1 MASAYVQKAWFI
13 TLECG
18 QQSISFPALLI
29 KNQGFIENLEQN
41 GPESQK
47 IETVT
52 SFGVAQRDCF
62 FSVLVYV
69 LRYPFPASYTF
80 FLDFSVGKF
89 LQYNKWLSR
98 IETENINSTKNITS
112 L

>member
-29 KNQGFIENLEQN
+29 RNQRVIENLEQN
-41 GPESQK
+41 RPQSRK

-62 FSVLVYV
+62 FQDA
-69 LRYPFPASYTF
+69 PACIGLPLYHIGMCATF
-80 FLDFSVGKF
+80 RNIPGLLIKDQSSIEKF
-89 LQYNKWLSR
+89 
-98 IETENINSTKNITS
+98 
-112 L
+112 